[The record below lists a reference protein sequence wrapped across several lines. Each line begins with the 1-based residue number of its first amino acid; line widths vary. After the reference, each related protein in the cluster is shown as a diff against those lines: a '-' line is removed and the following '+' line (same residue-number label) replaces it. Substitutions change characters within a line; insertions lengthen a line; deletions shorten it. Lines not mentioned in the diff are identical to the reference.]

1 MITNSIESTP
11 ILLAIIASLGGC
23 AIKYIE
29 VFKTTGKVN
38 FLYFLLDLMVAAFL
52 GFFTFNF
59 SIEYL
64 NLKESYA
71 LIVNCII
78 GSLGSKTLDILS
90 DIILKKYNVGYK
102 DYKSK

>member
-1 MITNSIESTP
+1 
-11 ILLAIIASLGGC
+11 
-23 AIKYIE
+23 
-29 VFKTTGKVN
+29 
-38 FLYFLLDLMVAAFL
+38 MVAAFL

-71 LIVNCII
+71 LIVNCIV

-90 DIILKKYNVGYK
+90 DITLKKYNVKYK

>member
-1 MITNSIESTP
+1 MIINFMDSSSIW
-11 ILLAIIASLGGC
+11 LAIIASLGGC
-23 AIKYIE
+23 AIKYVE

-38 FLYFLLDLMVAAFL
+38 FLYFLLDLIVAAFL

-71 LIVNCII
+71 LIVNCIV

-90 DIILKKYNVGYK
+90 EIIFRKYNVEYK